1 MQKRSMTD
9 PFDDSPQRSAQS
21 GDQAT
26 PSADILIGRI
36 VDGEATLADREQF
49 DELAASNPSLWQTLA
64 HRQQDMMVLSARMDE
79 STRFADHVELPLTL
93 ASGAALRRPWLWAF
107 SGWAALLV
115 VGLFW
120 GLGQLGD
127 GGSRSGEVGRVSMPP
142 VEMTPDDHLRE
153 YLKAPFV
160 TGQFPATL
168 TYTQELS
175 DGRLAMS
182 FVRRIEET
190 VIVNPDQS
198 IDMDDSGNLNQD
210 PAELRKMH
218 DEPLPKP
225 TPPQ

>member
-1 MQKRSMTD
+1 
-9 PFDDSPQRSAQS
+9 
-21 GDQAT
+21 
-26 PSADILIGRI
+26 
-36 VDGEATLADREQF
+36 
-49 DELAASNPSLWQTLA
+49 
-64 HRQQDMMVLSARMDE
+64 
-79 STRFADHVELPLTL
+79 LPLTL
-93 ASGAALRRPWLWAF
+93 ASGAALCRPWLWAF

-127 GGSRSGEVGRVSMPP
+127 GGSRSGKVGRVSMPP